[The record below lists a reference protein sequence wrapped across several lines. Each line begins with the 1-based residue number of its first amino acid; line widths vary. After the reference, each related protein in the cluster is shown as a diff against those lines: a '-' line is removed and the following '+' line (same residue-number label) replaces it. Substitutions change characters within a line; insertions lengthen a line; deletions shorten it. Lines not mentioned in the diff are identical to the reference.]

1 MTSGD
6 FWVRKKFSFFDE
18 KTFSYILCTLF
29 AWLLLFS
36 GFICFPTYKAQ
47 DILYF
52 RSFRGILKAFSSFIW
67 KNSLFAVL
75 FSGIL
80 MMIIP
85 KQEKSFLCLIF
96 LLSESRALLIF
107 LPPCYQCLG
116 IFFWQNKKN
125 LRYFFLMYSSARSGS
140 SPYTLL
146 TRKKIKNLNKW
157 FLIYVLR
164 VLN

>member
-6 FWVRKKFSFFDE
+6 SWVRKNFPST
-18 KTFSYILCTLF
+18 KTFSYILCTV
-29 AWLLLFS
+29 FS
-36 GFICFPTYKAQ
+36 YFLRFICFSSTHKAQ

-52 RSFRGILKAFSSFIW
+52 CSFRGILKAFSSFIW
-67 KNSLFAVL
+67 KILFFAVL

-85 KQEKSFLCLIF
+85 KKVSYAWFSSSCLCLSRTLTHFINVQTF
-96 LLSESRALLIF
+96 CLS
-107 LPPCYQCLG
+107 
-116 IFFWQNKKN
+116 
-125 LRYFFLMYSSARSGS
+125 LRRENEAFMPSLYTIKAPH
-140 SPYTLL
+140 SP
-146 TRKKIKNLNKW
+146 KNLNNW